1 MDIFRD
7 IIRFFTTKEFSF
19 KSKLFGIIVVI
30 LAVFLIDD
38 LLGFSFYYSN
48 NQKIDHLTN
57 IENLKNDCADNA
69 ELLIVLDDVEKK
81 IINRKNVFENFFD
94 LFKSDKIDLKQ
105 PEIVVR
111 VDTVYIEIKDTII
124 NTIEI
129 IPTITEKQNEI
140 RDNIATDK
148 KSRSQLWHTISSSF
162 LLILILLILPFIPF
176 TQKKIDW
183 NLILGVIILMIPIAG
198 LIWLYQFLL
207 GLIPVIFDKPW
218 INYILNFVIHIFS
231 LLLFGGLV
239 ASISQ
244 KKGNKK

>member
-1 MDIFRD
+1 
-7 IIRFFTTKEFSF
+7 
-19 KSKLFGIIVVI
+19 
-30 LAVFLIDD
+30 
-38 LLGFSFYYSN
+38 
-48 NQKIDHLTN
+48 LTN
-57 IENLKNDCADNA
+57 IENLKNDCVDNA
-69 ELLIVLDDVEKK
+69 ELLIVLDDIEKT
-81 IINRKNVFENFFD
+81 IINRKNVFESFFD

-111 VDTVYIEIKDTII
+111 VDTVYIEIKDTIVI
-124 NTIEI
+124 GDTIEI

-140 RDNIATDK
+140 RENIATDK

-162 LLILILLILPFIPF
+162 LFIIVLLILPFIPF

-207 GLIPVIFDKPW
+207 GLIPVILDKPW

-231 LLLFGGLV
+231 LLLIIGFFV
-239 ASISQ
+239 SISQ
-244 KKGNKK
+244 KKDNKK